1 MSQILNDKTQDIG
14 KICLKRQYPV
24 ILDIKEISR
33 QYSIFQDNKLLAG
46 WLRKKGKHYDRRS
59 FINNHIKYLQD
70 LSRYGEHNN
79 K

>member
-1 MSQILNDKTQDIG
+1 MVPESTRWTVDTLNQILYDKTKDGG
-14 KICLKRQYPV
+14 KTCLK
-24 ILDIKEISR
+24 R

-70 LSRYGEHNN
+70 LLRYGEHNN